1 MCVSE
6 VGIEEIKNLIQRP
19 EVSPATFNGDRRA
32 LHSFFEWCLRQDY
45 CPTNPVARIASA
57 KVERLEPVILSLGQ
71 IKGLLGAAQDHKDGV
86 LVPYMS
92 LALFC
97 GLRPKELER
106 LNWDDIAL
114 DEKLVTI
121 RGAAAKLR
129 ERRIVEV
136 TDNAIEW
143 LRAHHGKHA
152 IVGENFRRD
161 FDAVRRLS
169 GFKGSVYRK
178 KCDAVLKPW
187 PADVLRHVA
196 ISYWQAKFKDEG
208 RCADRHGNSVEVI
221 HRHYRGLVKPQD
233 AEAFWQLIPESVE
246 AELRAQRE
254 A

>member
-1 MCVSE
+1 M
-6 VGIEEIKNLIQRP
+6 
-19 EVSPATFNGDRRA
+19 
-32 LHSFFEWCLRQDY
+32 
-45 CPTNPVARIASA
+45 
-57 KVERLEPVILSLGQ
+57 
-71 IKGLLGAAQDHKDGV
+71 
-86 LVPYMS
+86 PYLS

-129 ERRIVEV
+129 ERRIVEL
-136 TDNAIEW
+136 TDNVSEW
-143 LRAHHGKHA
+143 LREHHGQHA

-208 RCADRHGNSVEVI
+208 KCADRHGNSVEVI
-221 HRHYRGLVKPQD
+221 HRHYRGLVRAGRRSFLATHTRQR
-233 AEAFWQLIPESVE
+233 AGRVASTTGSVSEIESVHRDDLGE
-246 AELRAQRE
+246 AQTQRRQ
-254 A
+254 AHRDLTVHRCRMASATSSGLK